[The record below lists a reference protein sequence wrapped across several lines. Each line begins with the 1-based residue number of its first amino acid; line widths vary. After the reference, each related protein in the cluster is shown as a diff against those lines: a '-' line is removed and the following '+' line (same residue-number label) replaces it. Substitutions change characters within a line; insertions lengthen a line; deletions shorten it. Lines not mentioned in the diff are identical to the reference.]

1 MRKLLF
7 AAGMTALALV
17 LAACSEKKKSD
28 DIITQRVVEVKP
40 SAPIKMQE
48 YNDSRDVEWIGKP
61 YHVAINRRPAD
72 SLSMVKDE
80 NGQKFVDNVFKVTVS
95 RSDGSIFFNRTFTKP
110 FFAQYVNED
119 FRKTGILEGIV
130 FDKADGDWLVFA
142 ASVGHPQTDEY
153 MPLVMRLSRMG
164 NLEVK
169 LDTQMDTSSD
179 EAGNNE
185 KEYDEDGV

>member
-1 MRKLLF
+1 MRKLFF
-7 AAGMTALALV
+7 AAGLTALVLV

-48 YNDSRDVEWIGKP
+48 YNDSRDVEWIGKT
-61 YHVAINRRPAD
+61 YHITVHRQPSD
-72 SLSMVKDE
+72 SLPMVEDE
-80 NGQKFVDNVFKVTVS
+80 TGQKFVDNVFKVTVS
-95 RSDGSIFFNRTFTKP
+95 RSDGSVFFNRTFTKP

-130 FDKADGDWLVFA
+130 FDKADGDWLVFG

-169 LDTQMDTSSD
+169 LDSQMDTNSNEEGD
-179 EAGNNE
+179 ER
-185 KEYDEDGV
+185 DEE